1 QHGRMRPFC
10 LSYTFGEFT
19 MFADI
24 ALQAHSTIFVQE
36 PNFSSTLACDEWAGE
51 ERMRQD
57 FYIIKRRLK
66 AGDFI

>member
-1 QHGRMRPFC
+1 MRPFC

-36 PNFSSTLACDEWAGE
+36 PLNTAQIPSGMARPDNQPWWSVRFMETAHESKAGE
-51 ERMRQD
+51 S
-57 FYIIKRRLK
+57 L
-66 AGDFI
+66 